1 MTTTPTTSTP
11 AERIAAALAAHPG
24 ATTAELAEMTGI
36 GRSTAAKTLASLEQN
51 AVARR
56 SPGGREGGRRL
67 PDRWHP
73 ADADTAA
80 PEPAG
85 SEEDE
90 QAPAR
95 EGGGA
100 TAAGPVEAGAS
111 RLGKGALR
119 SLVFDYLSAHAGPDG
134 LGPTAIAKG
143 IGGRSSGAV
152 GNALQRLEADGRVH
166 LVSES
171 PRRYRPAE

>member
-1 MTTTPTTSTP
+1 MTTTPTKSTP
-11 AERIAAALAAHPG
+11 AERIAVVLAARPG
-24 ATTAELAEMTGI
+24 ATAAELAEMTGI
-36 GRSTAAKTLASLEQN
+36 GRSTAAKALAVLEQDG
-51 AVARR
+51 AARR
-56 SPGGREGGRRL
+56 IVGGREGGRRL

-73 ADADTAA
+73 VDADTAVS
-80 PEPAG
+80 ETAG

-90 QAPAR
+90 RAPAS

-143 IGGRSSGAV
+143 IAGRSSGAV
-152 GNALQRLEADGRVH
+152 GNALQRLEADGRVQ

-171 PRRYRPAE
+171 PRRYRTAE